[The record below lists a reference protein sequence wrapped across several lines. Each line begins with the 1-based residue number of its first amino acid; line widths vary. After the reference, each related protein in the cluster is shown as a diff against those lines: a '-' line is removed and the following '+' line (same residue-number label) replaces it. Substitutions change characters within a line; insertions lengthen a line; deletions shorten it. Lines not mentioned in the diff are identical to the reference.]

1 MAYDAR
7 VDRSSDAAMLPD
19 DPRPA
24 DMLLAAPGIEPLLM
38 IADCVERRLPID
50 AATARVAGPPPRP

>member
-1 MAYDAR
+1 MMPR
-7 VDRSSDAAMLPD
+7 VDRSSDAAPTLPD

-38 IADCVERRLPID
+38 SADCVERRLPID